1 MEFIS
6 HQWFQHDFSNLPFNT
21 EQLAQASLFYD
32 HVSRLVLNVIKNNG
46 NPIPTSFF
54 SFECYILEIFAKIC
68 IYTITQHDDVAL
80 REWDRNDKKASKIK
94 K

>member
-1 MEFIS
+1 MIPTWLLEFA
-6 HQWFQHDFSNLPFNT
+6 FQYWTVGTP
-21 EQLAQASLFYD
+21 QASLFYD
-32 HVSRLVLNVIKNNG
+32 QVSRRVLNVIKNNG

-54 SFECYILEIFAKIC
+54 SFECYIGLLEIFAKIC
-68 IYTITQHDDVAL
+68 IYTIKQHDDVAL

>member
-1 MEFIS
+1 ME
-6 HQWFQHDFSNLPFNT
+6 T
-21 EQLAQASLFYD
+21 LFL
-32 HVSRLVLNVIKNNG
+32 RLL
-46 NPIPTSFF
+46 F